1 MREGRKTLR
10 RLLVVV
16 AVLLALAAAGAWV
29 FLRVGR
35 WLVVE
40 DTLEPAQAIVVL
52 TGRMPVRARE
62 AAEIYRQG
70 FAAQIW
76 LQRSADAAEELQQM
90 GIYFVGEEFYNQKV
104 LLHLGVP
111 SDAIRV
117 LARPVVN
124 TEDEL
129 LQVAEELRR
138 EGGRKVIVVTTKP
151 HTRRVRAIWQARV
164 GRSPRLLVRYA
175 SEDGYDGAHWWRNT
189 TDALD
194 VVRELL
200 GLANVWA
207 GFPLRAQNHRR
218 DAGGPT

>member
-1 MREGRKTLR
+1 MTPGSRGWR
-10 RLLVVV
+10 RAWIAAAVLVVIMP
-16 AVLLALAAAGAWV
+16 AAWAIRG
-29 FLRVGR
+29 VGQ

-70 FAAQIW
+70 YAAQIW
-76 LQRSADAAEELQQM
+76 LLRPAGVAEQLQQM

-104 LLHLGVP
+104 LLRLGVP

-138 EGGRKVIVVTTKP
+138 EDGRKVIVVTTRP
-151 HTRRVRAIWQARV
+151 HTRRVRAIWRARV
-164 GRSPRLLVRYA
+164 GQSPRLLVRYA
-175 SEDGYDGAHWWRNT
+175 SEDGYDGAHWWRHT
-189 TDALD
+189 GDALD
-194 VVRELL
+194 VV
-200 GLANVWA
+200 
-207 GFPLRAQNHRR
+207 
-218 DAGGPT
+218 